1 MLLRGPIRSV
11 PFHPA
16 QGNSARREGSGRKAR
31 RRHLAASATSH
42 GENSSASNEQNMSKC
57 SLELMTGPHA
67 GEVFRLVENRTV
79 IGRHPACDIVIDASS
94 VSRQHAAVVL
104 EGDAAFV
111 EDLRSRNGTAV
122 NGRPIAGRRQLEDG
136 DEVQICDQRFLFSS
150 RSPLSSDRV
159 PLGTDVARSQDILES
174 SSPDSVIVSQVEV
187 AKPSPDD
194 GIGVQSEAKLRAVMG
209 LNRAIGA
216 SLSLEEVLP
225 RLLDGLFEIF
235 PGADRGFVLL
245 TDPQSK
251 RLVLRARK
259 ISGVPEP
266 GPLRLSLS
274 LMDKVVQTRRAI
286 LSADAASDS
295 RFKASA
301 SVADCRIRSVM
312 CVPFI
317 QGDGGV
323 LGVLQVDSRDPQH
336 AFQREDLVILAGIA
350 GQATQAIEQA
360 LAHDERIGQEQLKRD
375 LELAHRVQQGLLPSK
390 PPEIPGYQV
399 FDFYEPARQIGGDFF
414 GYVPLPDGR
423 MAVVLADVSGKGI
436 SAALVMAALSAD
448 VRYCLASEGDAAVA
462 VSRINESFCRSG
474 WDDRFATLV
483 VAVLDPAAH
492 RLAIV
497 NAGHMPVFVRDA
509 AGRVQ
514 AVGSDSSGVPIGVDP
529 EHVYHSFEIDISAG
543 TMFLLYTDGI
553 SEAMDHEHHTYG
565 LDRLMRVLG
574 ERGDTV
580 EEVGRRILGD
590 VERHATGQVRSDDMC
605 LVCLS
610 RDSGSPS
617 SAESAQ
623 MPRAVRGQRPAQS
636 ST

>member
-1 MLLRGPIRSV
+1 MSTCSIELR
-11 PFHPA
+11 
-16 QGNSARREGSGRKAR
+16 
-31 RRHLAASATSH
+31 
-42 GENSSASNEQNMSKC
+42 
-57 SLELMTGPHA
+57 TGPHA
-67 GEVFRLVENRTV
+67 GEISRLVKERTI
-79 IGRHPACDIVIDASS
+79 IGRHPGCDIVLDASA
-94 VSRQHAAVVL
+94 VSRQHAAIVL
-104 EGDAAFV
+104 EGDVAFV
-111 EDLRSRNGTAV
+111 EDLRSRNGTTV
-122 NGRPIAGRRQLEDG
+122 NGRPFAGRRLLEDG
-136 DEVQICDQRFLFSS
+136 DEVQICDQRLLFST
-150 RSPLSSDRV
+150 RAALSSDRV
-159 PLGTDVARSQDILES
+159 PLGAEVGLSQDILES
-174 SSPDSVIVSQVEV
+174 SSADSVIVSQVEV
-187 AKPSPDD
+187 SKPLPDD
-194 GIGVQSEAKLRAVMG
+194 GLGIQAEAKLRAVMG

-259 ISGVPEP
+259 ISGTPEP

-274 LMDKVVQTRRAI
+274 LMDKVVKTRRAI

-295 RFKASA
+295 RFKLSD

-317 QGDGGV
+317 QGDGSV
-323 LGVLQVDSRDPQH
+323 LGVLQVDSHDLRH
-336 AFQREDLVILAGIA
+336 EFQKEDLVILAGIA

-414 GYVPLPDGR
+414 GYVPLADGR
-423 MAVVLADVSGKGI
+423 MAVVLADVSGKGV

-448 VRYCLASEGDAAVA
+448 VRYCLASERDAAVA

-483 VAVLDPAAH
+483 VAVLDPVAH
-492 RLAIV
+492 RLTIV
-497 NAGHMPVFVRDA
+497 NAGHLPVFIRDPDGQVR
-509 AGRVQ
+509 
-514 AVGSDSSGVPIGVDP
+514 AVGSELAGVPLGVDP
-529 EHVYHSFEIDISAG
+529 EHVYHSFDIDVPAG
-543 TMFLLYTDGI
+543 TTFVLYTDGI
-553 SEAMDHEHHTYG
+553 SEAMDHEHRTYG
-565 LDRLMRVLG
+565 LDRLVRVLG
-574 ERGDTV
+574 EQAETA
-580 EEVGRRILGD
+580 EEIGRRILGD
-590 VERHATGQVRSDDMC
+590 VERHAAGQVRSDDIC
-605 LVCLS
+605 LVCLG
-610 RDSGSPS
+610 RDSGKPP

-623 MPRAVRGQRPAQS
+623 RPRAVRGQRPAQS